1 MSSRSVSKK
10 VLSVLPLL
18 KEVSG
23 MGLRINTLIFK
34 PWKVL
39 RNRLL
44 LKLVLLCQVD
54 IQESPREGN
63 TKFNFLGIIL
73 VELKV
78 IESAFFK
85 LPKTLKFEILA
96 IAADMLRVTLGLL
109 QTSRFR
115 YPEVGTYV
123 TLNKQQLLYLLFRI
137 FFE

>member
-1 MSSRSVSKK
+1 MESAAK
-10 VLSVLPLL
+10 L
-18 KEVSG
+18 
-23 MGLRINTLIFK
+23 
-34 PWKVL
+34 
-39 RNRLL
+39 NRLL

-85 LPKTLKFEILA
+85 LSKTLKFEILA

-137 FFE
+137 FLE